1 MDGVVWNIISIL
13 YAVSL
18 LIFILIGYVEFRIFI
33 LFGLQVLHY
42 LQFEVLAGFNL
53 GEGHWLSVVITLV
66 IAVIAT
72 LVLQNWFPLPDSRSK
87 SLAIKEST
95 TSDSQPNE
103 TATATPNNTSQESTP
118 PLKAICRKD
127 NG

>member
-42 LQFEVLAGFNL
+42 LQFEVVQNL
-53 GEGHWLSVVITLV
+53 
-66 IAVIAT
+66 
-72 LVLQNWFPLPDSRSK
+72 
-87 SLAIKEST
+87 
-95 TSDSQPNE
+95 
-103 TATATPNNTSQESTP
+103 
-118 PLKAICRKD
+118 
-127 NG
+127 